1 MFYPSVTAVC
11 SICMN
16 MATIVLYVL
25 GRHEAYGL
33 KRWMGGSGGKQ
44 STSSTTS
51 DNGRCQKVLMEGANC
66 WKWKGRGRKKAEWNE
81 KEQKGVEQ
89 TWERQERNE
98 WERYT
103 VYDSKTRE
111 RRWNLM
117 IIMIMIRYVT
127 WKFSVWIHSNYFF
140 TTSSAQQMAPF
151 FFSWISTSSSMPCN
165 CNFERLM
172 KQKQWGGKK
181 KAFNWPP

>member
-1 MFYPSVTAVC
+1 MPSAKNMSRHNHRGAVMFYPSVTAVC

-33 KRWMGGSGGKQ
+33 KRWMGGSRGKQ

-89 TWERQERNE
+89 TGEKDKN
-98 WERYT
+98 T
-103 VYDSKTRE
+103 TNGSDSKTRE
-111 RRWNLM
+111 RKWNVM
-117 IIMIMIRYVT
+117 IIIILIQHALCHVEIFGLNTFQILLY
-127 WKFSVWIHSNYFF
+127 N
-140 TTSSAQQMAPF
+140 
-151 FFSWISTSSSMPCN
+151 
-165 CNFERLM
+165 
-172 KQKQWGGKK
+172 
-181 KAFNWPP
+181 